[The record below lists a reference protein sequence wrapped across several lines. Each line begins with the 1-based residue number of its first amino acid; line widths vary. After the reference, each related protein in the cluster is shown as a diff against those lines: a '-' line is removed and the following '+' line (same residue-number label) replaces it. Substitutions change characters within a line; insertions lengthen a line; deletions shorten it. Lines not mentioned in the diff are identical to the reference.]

1 MVARREGCWG
11 LYEKDEVINKYKLLV
26 TKTHRDVKYS
36 TGNTVNDIA
45 ITMHSARWVVQ
56 ILRGTLCKIYNC
68 LTTMPYTWKQYKI
81 ILKVNCNWKLKK
93 INYYTQKRLVV
104 GIYVFCAI
112 VHRILYFSIISFKWL
127 LLLYREVISFCMF
140 IL

>member
-56 ILRGTLCKIYNC
+56 ILRGTLCKIYSC

-93 INYYTQKRLVV
+93 INYHTQKRLVV